1 MIVFPVR
8 IIMSPTSSSRPLAG
22 RNARSA
28 KLRTKRSLPRGPRG
42 CRKNRRSA
50 LPGNERRGYATRPSR
65 LKREPS
71 PLLAQTGQHHDVD
84 APPALMVASA
94 HDALLG
100 KAEALRQRAGG
111 GVVRCRG
118 DLDPVERQRGEGPV
132 HEQPH
137 GRAAGAAAAGGGDEP
152 V

>member
-42 CRKNRRSA
+42 SRKTRRSA

-71 PLLAQTGQHHDVD
+71 PLLAQAGQHHDVD
-84 APPALMVASA
+84 ALSALMVAGA

-100 KAEALRQRAGG
+100 EPEAAGERPRRRVAG
-111 GVVRCRG
+111 RRG
-118 DLDPVERQRGEGPV
+118 DLDPVER
-132 HEQPH
+132 
-137 GRAAGAAAAGGGDEP
+137 
-152 V
+152 